1 MASTIDNTKP
11 LTNSLITSAE
21 LRALATAA
29 KNDIETLQG
38 QIGGSGFVD
47 NTFNIVDNIDNTKSF
62 NFQLDGQSAS
72 TQATIVTTHT
82 ASRIYTLPNYSMTFA
97 GLVSNYLVLE
107 GTSSSGVKVG
117 GTTPRLGSADLRGHF
132 VVDSSGVN
140 APVMSTFDTGIE
152 FLGYNASDISRW
164 GYHVEHRDVV
174 GGTKSLH
181 LHIKKARGSTVAA
194 GTNLVISAVILHS
207 YHNFDGQTPRGASP
221 APITLT
227 FTITPAQLNAIPDG
241 STGIFQQDAFNAGGT
256 GGLLNSNNLF
266 IDDDIAV
273 QLTVTSLPTIT
284 GGATARIAI
293 PHADFH
299 REVNDGSGT
308 YNADDIGGSFYK

>member
-21 LRALATAA
+21 IRALATAA
-29 KNDIETLQG
+29 KNDIEALQG

-47 NTFNIVDNIDNTKSF
+47 DTFTIVDNIDTTKSF
-62 NFQLDGQSAS
+62 NFQLAGQSAS
-72 TQATIVTTHT
+72 TQATIATSHT
-82 ASRIYTLPNYSMTFA
+82 ASRTYTLPNYSMTFA

-132 VVDSSGVN
+132 TVDTSGVN
-140 APVMSTFDTGIE
+140 APIIATFDTGIE
-152 FLGYNASDISRW
+152 LYGYNASDISRW
-164 GYHVEHRDVV
+164 GYHIEHRDVV
-174 GGTKSLH
+174 GGVKSLH
-181 LHIKKARGSTVAA
+181 LHIKKARSTTASGS
-194 GTNLVISAVILHS
+194 NLVIVGVVKHS

-221 APITLT
+221 APITVT

-241 STGIFQQDAFNAGGT
+241 STGIFQQDVFNSGGT
-256 GGLLNSNNLF
+256 GGLLDSNNLF
-266 IDDDIAV
+266 VDDDIAI
-273 QLTVTSLPTIT
+273 QFTFTSVPTIT
-284 GGATARIAI
+284 GGTTDRIALV
-293 PHADFH
+293 HVDFH

>member
-21 LRALATAA
+21 IRALATAA

-47 NTFNIVDNIDNTKSF
+47 DTFTIVDNIDNTKGF
-62 NFQLDGQSAS
+62 NFQLAGQTAS
-72 TQATIVTTHT
+72 TQATLATTNT
-82 ASRIYTLPNYSMTFA
+82 ASQIYTLPNYSMTFA
-97 GLVSNYLVLE
+97 GIVSNYLILE
-107 GTSSSGVKVG
+107 GTSASGVKVG
-117 GTTPRLGSADLRGHF
+117 GTTPRLGTADLRGHF
-132 VVDSSGVN
+132 TVDISGGN
-140 APVMSTFDTGIE
+140 APAIATFDTGVE
-152 FLGYNASDISRW
+152 LLGYNASDISRW

-181 LHIKKARGSTVAA
+181 LHIKKARGSTVTA
-194 GTNLVISAVILHS
+194 GTNLVITAVVKHS
-207 YHNFDGQTPRGASP
+207 YHHFDTQTPRGASP

-227 FTITPAQLNAIPDG
+227 YIITPAQLNDIPDG
-241 STGIFQQDAFNAGGT
+241 STGIFQQDAFNSGGT

-266 IDDDIAV
+266 VDDDICV
-273 QLTVTSLPTIT
+273 QLTITTLPTIT

-293 PHADFH
+293 PHVDFH
-299 REVNDGSGT
+299 RDVNDGSGT
-308 YNADDIGGSFYK
+308 YNADDISGSFYK